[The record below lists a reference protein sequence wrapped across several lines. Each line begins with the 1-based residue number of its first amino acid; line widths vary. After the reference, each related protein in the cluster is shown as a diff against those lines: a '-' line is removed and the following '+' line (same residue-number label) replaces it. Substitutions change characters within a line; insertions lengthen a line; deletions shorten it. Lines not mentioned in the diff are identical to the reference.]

1 MFLVIWVGIYAIHPL
16 DRLKDRARSILL
28 RLHYEEPRSLESL
41 ASAGPV
47 FVAG

>member
-28 RLHYEEPRSLESL
+28 RPHYEEPRSLESL